1 MQDQPLGTWTA
12 ITSSRTR
19 SRTRLHLPA
28 VSDLNGIW
36 SPKRR
41 DPGQHGQP
49 GSLVEFP
56 EGCFDQPSVQTGL
69 IGQMVTVPRA
79 QCGGGALSNT
89 FVKVVFIGAAQF
101 TRTFRVV
108 KRRDQ

>member
-1 MQDQPLGTWTA
+1 M
-12 ITSSRTR
+12 
-19 SRTRLHLPA
+19 
-28 VSDLNGIW
+28 
-36 SPKRR
+36 
-41 DPGQHGQP
+41 
-49 GSLVEFP
+49 EFP